1 MKILEKINF
10 RQPKYMLPAI
20 LYFPLLGTSYFIFD
34 LFQTETIEI
43 QDKAL
48 QTTEFLNPELPGAQ
62 IKDDGI
68 GSKYENMAKSWGKI
82 QDYSAVDNI
91 DREEPDKNK
100 EEYESKYT
108 QDDIDLT
115 IKKLRDRAGM
125 PNLDMAQANANP
137 APYLSEE
144 QQEKA
149 AAAEIASAKTREQEA
164 LAELEKA
171 LAEARLRGQN
181 ATVPPAETDTANI
194 APPQGAAASGTINEE
209 SRAVKTP
216 SADEPPSE
224 VVRKV
229 KTTSDYFNTLSKNV
243 REPKLIQAII
253 DENIKAVDGSR
264 VRLRLLDDVE
274 IGECVIARGTYLYAT
289 VSGFSSGRVKGNIS
303 SILVNDELVK
313 VSLSLYDT
321 DGMEGLYV
329 PNSQFRETSK
339 DVASGAMS
347 GNMNMSMGS
356 TTGNSLAQW
365 GMQAVN
371 NAYQKTSN
379 AISKAIKKNKV
390 KLKYGTFV
398 YLVNG
403 QEKRN

>member
-1 MKILEKINF
+1 MDIIKRINF

-20 LYFPLLGTSYFIFD
+20 LYVPLLVASYFIFD
-34 LFQTETIEI
+34 LFHTEKAEI
-43 QDKAL
+43 PNKTL
-48 QTTEFLNPELPGAQ
+48 QTTEFLNPGLPDVQ
-62 IKDDGI
+62 ITGGDGI

-91 DREEPDKNK
+91 DRDEPTDNK
-100 EEYESKYT
+100 EEYESQYT
-108 QDDIDLT
+108 QDDIAL
-115 IKKLRDRAGM
+115 LG
-125 PNLDMAQANANP
+125 
-137 APYLSEE
+137 E
-144 QQEKA
+144 QEQEKA
-149 AAAEIASAKTREQEA
+149 LVAQAADAKKREQEA

-171 LAEARLRGQN
+171 LAEARLRGQREV
-181 ATVPPAETDTANI
+181 APAEADSTLSAIPPDTMVQAK
-194 APPQGAAASGTINEE
+194 GTIDEE
-209 SRAVKTP
+209 SRSVKAP
-216 SADEPPSE
+216 AEDDKASE
-224 VVRKV
+224 VVKKV
-229 KTTSDYFNTLSKNV
+229 KTSSDYFNTLAKDAK
-243 REPKLIQAII
+243 EPKLIQAII
-253 DENIKAVDGSR
+253 DEDIKAVDGSR
-264 VRLRLLDDVE
+264 VRLRLLDDIE
-274 IGECVIARGTYLYAT
+274 INESVVKRGTYLYAT
-289 VSGFSSGRVKGNIS
+289 VSGFSSGRVKGTIG

-329 PNSQFRETSK
+329 PNSSFRETSK

-347 GNMNMSMGS
+347 GNMSMNTG
-356 TTGNSLAQW
+356 TYGNSLAQW

-403 QEKRN
+403 RETNNSR

>member
-1 MKILEKINF
+1 MMKIFDKINF
-10 RQPKYMLPAI
+10 KEPKYMLPAI
-20 LYFPLLGTSYFIFD
+20 LYVPLLVASYFVFD
-34 LFQTETIEI
+34 LFHTETAEI
-43 QDKAL
+43 PDKTM
-48 QTTEFLNPELPGAQ
+48 QMTEYLNPDLPDAR
-62 IKDDGI
+62 IKGDI

-91 DREEPDKNK
+91 ERDESDDNK
-100 EEYESKYT
+100 EEYESQYT
-108 QDDIDLT
+108 MDDIAL
-115 IKKLRDRAGM
+115 
-125 PNLDMAQANANP
+125 LDEQ
-137 APYLSEE
+137 

-149 AAAEIASAKTREQEA
+149 AAAQIADAKTREQEA

-171 LAEARLRGQN
+171 LAEARLKGRN
-181 ATVPPAETDTANI
+181 EVLPPTDTDSTAT
-194 APPQGAAASGTINEE
+194 AAQTPAATIEVKGKIEEE
-209 SRAVKTP
+209 SRSVKAP
-216 SADEPPSE
+216 SESEPPSE

-229 KTTSDYFNTLSKNV
+229 KTASDYFNTLAVNE
-243 REPKLIQAII
+243 REPKLIKAII

-274 IGECVIARGTYLYAT
+274 INECVVKRGSYLYAT
-289 VSGFSSGRVKGNIS
+289 MSGFSSGRVKGNIT
-303 SILVNDELVK
+303 SILIEDELVK

-339 DVASGAMS
+339 DVASGAVS
-347 GNMNMSMGS
+347 GNLNMNTGS
-356 TTGNSLAQW
+356 YGNSLSQW
-365 GMQAVN
+365 GMQAAT

-379 AISKAIKKNKV
+379 AIGKAIKKNKV

-403 QEKRN
+403 REKQ

>member
-1 MKILEKINF
+1 MKNLLEKINW

-20 LYFPLLGTSYFIFD
+20 LYFPLLGASYFIFD
-34 LFQTETIEI
+34 LFHTETLEI
-43 QDKAL
+43 KDKTM

-91 DREEPDKNK
+91 DRDESGKKK

-108 QDDIDLT
+108 QDDLDLLT
-115 IKKLRDRAGM
+115 
-125 PNLDMAQANANP
+125 
-137 APYLSEE
+137 E
-144 QQEKA
+144 QEQEKA
-149 AAAEIASAKTREQEA
+149 AAVEIASAKAREQEA

-171 LAEARLRGQN
+171 LAEARLKGQN
-181 ATVPPAETDTANI
+181 AVQPPAETETADTV
-194 APPQGAAASGTINEE
+194 PPRATEVSGTIDEE
-209 SRAVKTP
+209 KRAVKAP
-216 SADEPPSE
+216 SDDAPPNE

-229 KTTSDYFNTLSKNV
+229 KTASDYFNTLAKDA

-274 IGECVIARGTYLYAT
+274 IGKYVVKRGTYLYAT
-289 VSGFSSGRVKGNIS
+289 VSGFSSGRVKGSIS
-303 SILVNDELVK
+303 SILVDDELMK
-313 VSLSLYDT
+313 VSLSIYDT

-339 DVASGAMS
+339 DVASSAMS
-347 GNMNMSMGS
+347 GNMNMGMGSMGS
-356 TTGNSLAQW
+356 SLAQW
-365 GMQAVN
+365 GMQAVT

-379 AISKAIKKNKV
+379 AISKVIKKNKV

-403 QEKRN
+403 QEKKS

>member
-20 LYFPLLGTSYFIFD
+20 LYFPLLGASYFIFD

-108 QDDIDLT
+108 QDDIDLLT
-115 IKKLRDRAGM
+115 
-125 PNLDMAQANANP
+125 
-137 APYLSEE
+137 EE

-194 APPQGAAASGTINEE
+194 APPQGATASGTINEE

-313 VSLSLYDT
+313 EIGRAHV
-321 DGMEGLYV
+321 
-329 PNSQFRETSK
+329 
-339 DVASGAMS
+339 
-347 GNMNMSMGS
+347 
-356 TTGNSLAQW
+356 
-365 GMQAVN
+365 
-371 NAYQKTSN
+371 
-379 AISKAIKKNKV
+379 
-390 KLKYGTFV
+390 
-398 YLVNG
+398 
-403 QEKRN
+403 

>member
-1 MKILEKINF
+1 MKNLLEKINW

-20 LYFPLLGTSYFIFD
+20 LYFPLLGASYFIFD
-34 LFQTETIEI
+34 LFHTETLEI
-43 QDKAL
+43 KDKTM

-91 DREEPDKNK
+91 DRDESGKKK

-108 QDDIDLT
+108 QDDLDLLT
-115 IKKLRDRAGM
+115 
-125 PNLDMAQANANP
+125 
-137 APYLSEE
+137 E
-144 QQEKA
+144 QEQEKA
-149 AAAEIASAKTREQEA
+149 AAVEIASAKAREQEA

-171 LAEARLRGQN
+171 LAEARLKGQN
-181 ATVPPAETDTANI
+181 AVQPPAETETADTV
-194 APPQGAAASGTINEE
+194 PPRATEVSGTIDEE
-209 SRAVKTP
+209 KRAVKAP
-216 SADEPPSE
+216 SDDAPPNE

-229 KTTSDYFNTLSKNV
+229 KTASDYFNTLAKDA

-274 IGECVIARGTYLYAT
+274 IGKYVVKRGTYLYAT
-289 VSGFSSGRVKGNIS
+289 VSGFSSGRVKGSIS
-303 SILVNDELVK
+303 SILVDDELMK
-313 VSLSLYDT
+313 VSLSIYDT

-339 DVASGAMS
+339 DVASGAVS
-347 GNMNMSMGS
+347 GNLNMNTGS
-356 TTGNSLAQW
+356 YGNSLSQW
-365 GMQAVN
+365 GMQAAT

-379 AISKAIKKNKV
+379 AIGKAIKKNKV

-403 QEKRN
+403 REKQ